1 MYLFARKGT
10 PPINRTS
17 HIVSSLGP
25 SLHPL
30 KKTMLSLRGKSCL
43 ISGGSRGI
51 GLAIAKLF
59 AREGARCTLIG
70 QHSDT
75 LATAVESLKQ
85 TDESLPHMS
94 YTFDVSVVNGWQQLM
109 RDLKSERVD
118 ILVNAAGISHRSF
131 LFNMPFQDV
140 GRVLDV
146 NLKGTIYGCQGVIPK
161 MMKQR
166 SGCIINISSLLAT
179 HGGRGASVY
188 AATKAGV
195 IGLTR
200 SLAWEVGRFN
210 IRANVIQPGY
220 IRTDMIKAMGE
231 KGDLAALIPMG
242 RLGTVEEVAD
252 AALFLANNSYAHNC
266 VLNIDGGLSAT

>member
-1 MYLFARKGT
+1 
-10 PPINRTS
+10 
-17 HIVSSLGP
+17 
-25 SLHPL
+25 
-30 KKTMLSLRGKSCL
+30 MLSLRGKRCL
-43 ISGGSRGI
+43 ITGGSRGI
-51 GLAIAKLF
+51 GLGIAKLL
-59 AREGARCTLIG
+59 ACEGARCTLIG
-70 QHSDT
+70 RHEESLT
-75 LATAVESLKQ
+75 TAMKSLKQ
-85 TDESLPHMS
+85 TDQSLPHDFRA
-94 YTFDVSVVNGWQQLM
+94 FDVSAPNGWQLLM
-109 RDLKSERVD
+109 SDLKNERVD
-118 ILVNAAGISHRSF
+118 VLVNAAGVSHNTL
-131 LFNMPFQDV
+131 LFKMSYPEID
-140 GRVLDV
+140 RILDI
-146 NLKGTIYGCQGVIPK
+146 NLKGTILGCQGVVTK

-200 SLAWEVGRFN
+200 SLALEVGRFN

-220 IRTDMIKAMGE
+220 IQTDMTQAMDENGN
-231 KGDLAALIPMG
+231 LAPLIPLG